1 MEEAM
6 MLARWSPLDD
16 FSDLH
21 REVDRLFG
29 RSWSNVAT
37 GVNEGA
43 WVPATEVTSG
53 EDGWQLRIA
62 LPGVNKNDVNVD
74 LHGETLTIKGERTD
88 TKRNDELHVSEI
100 RYGRFE
106 RAFTLPAKVEGDKVN
121 ARFENGMLELTLP
134 LAASARSRRIEIGA
148 AAGKDID
155 VEKIA

>member
-1 MEEAM
+1 M
-6 MLARWSPLDD
+6 MLARWNPLDE
-16 FSDLH
+16 FSVVH

-29 RSWSNVAT
+29 RSWGDVHART
-37 GVNEGA
+37 NEGA

-53 EDGWQLRIA
+53 EGGWQLRVA
-62 LPGVNKNDVNVD
+62 LPGVDKNDVNVD
-74 LHGETLTIKGERTD
+74 LHGDTLTIKGERTD
-88 TKRNDELHVSEI
+88 TKQNDELHVSEI

-134 LAASARSRRIEIGA
+134 LAASAMSRRIEIGA
-148 AAGKDID
+148 APVKEID

>member
-1 MEEAM
+1 M
-6 MLARWSPLDD
+6 MLARWNPLDE
-16 FSDLH
+16 FSGLH

-29 RSWSNVAT
+29 RSWADVPVRA
-37 GVNEGA
+37 NEGA

-53 EDGWQLRIA
+53 EEGWQLRIA
-62 LPGVNKNDVNVD
+62 LPREDKNDVSVD
-74 LHGETLTIKGERTD
+74 LHGDTLTIKGERTD

-121 ARFENGMLELTLP
+121 ACFENGMLELTLP
-134 LAASARSRRIEIGA
+134 LAAGARSRRIEIGA
-148 AAGKDID
+148 APAKEID